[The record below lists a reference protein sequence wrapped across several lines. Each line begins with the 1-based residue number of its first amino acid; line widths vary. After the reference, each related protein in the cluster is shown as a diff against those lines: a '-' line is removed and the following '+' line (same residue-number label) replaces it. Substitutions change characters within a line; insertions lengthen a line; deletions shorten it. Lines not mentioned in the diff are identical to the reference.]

1 MPFQVRQTNQASW
14 ATHGPPRKKQ
24 RVMANTFKGFKKEF
38 NPMPSNM
45 TLSECPPSWKLKLFQ
60 LMISLAWLNKHP
72 EFKNIQPG
80 GEWLVGF
87 AERLERD
94 ELHDMDWDHLDKL
107 TMWQNETKMQTLS
120 NAQPAVG
127 PSS

>member
-1 MPFQVRQTNQASW
+1 MNQASR

-24 RVMANTFKGFKKEF
+24 HVMANTSKGFKKEF
-38 NPMPSNM
+38 DPRPSNM

-60 LMISLAWLNKHP
+60 SMISPAWLNKHLK
-72 EFKNIQPG
+72 FKNIQPG

-87 AERLERD
+87 AEQLERD
-94 ELHDMDWDHLDKL
+94 ELHDMDWDHLDEL
-107 TMWQNETKMQTLS
+107 TMWQNETETQTLS

-127 PSS
+127 PSSQT